1 MPSLHDT
8 NAHPLFKDQTF
19 MTHLRWQMLKFATLQ
34 LNDAHK
40 AEDAVQEALIGA
52 LKNADAFSGRSAFK
66 TWVFAIL
73 KNKIADTLRYSKR
86 FIEASQLM
94 RSDDEE
100 EDFTLWFDEK
110 GHWQKDEKPV
120 RWHDPDASLEDQR
133 FWLTFEA
140 CLENLPANQARIFMM
155 REFVELETDEICE
168 NTGISSSNLFVMLH
182 RARLRLR
189 NCLEDKW
196 YTGEPKSC

>member
-1 MPSLHDT
+1 MPSPKET
-8 NAHPLFKDQTF
+8 NCHPLFQDQEF
-19 MTHLRWQMLKFATLQ
+19 MEHLRWQMLKFATLQ

-52 LKNADAFSGRSAFK
+52 FKNSGAFAGRSAFK

-73 KNKIADTLRYSKR
+73 KNKIADILRYSKR
-86 FIEASQLM
+86 FVEASQLM
-94 RSDDEE
+94 HSDDED
-100 EDFTLWFDEK
+100 EDFSLWFDDK

-120 RWHDPDASLEDQR
+120 RWHDPDASFEDQQ

-155 REFVELETDEICE
+155 REFVELETDEICDT
-168 NTGISSSNLFVMLH
+168 TGISSSNLFVMLH

-196 YTGEPKSC
+196 YAGEPESC

>member
-110 GHWQKDEKPV
+110 SHWQKDEKPV